1 VPFECESKVEMVG
14 ADWCDQNCLDDPT
27 TADCRRSCD
36 CPGSEDIEEDLATRI
51 SSEQGDQ
58 PSFVDESAGAR
69 KYLEDN
75 PYRKYREKW
84 NKEHPYLA
92 KHPEQHREVVAGAR
106 QRMRQKGEDP
116 DAQLRKAAKA
126 PSLTASLTMADSTK
140 AAPTAPTPARA
151 SLVASADDDAVAQPS
166 APSAVSPLADL
177 LKRQMRSREI
187 ARDVMAQRRRLRA
200 HQLDHR

>member
-1 VPFECESKVEMVG
+1 M
-14 ADWCDQNCLDDPT
+14 
-27 TADCRRSCD
+27 
-36 CPGSEDIEEDLATRI
+36 ATRG

-140 AAPTAPTPARA
+140 AAPTAPTPVRA

>member
-1 VPFECESKVEMVG
+1 MNRAWSGHLGGLFFFRAIDACVPYALVVG
-14 ADWCDQNCLDDPT
+14 S
-27 TADCRRSCD
+27 R
-36 CPGSEDIEEDLATRI
+36 G
-51 SSEQGDQ
+51 
-58 PSFVDESAGAR
+58 
-69 KYLEDN
+69 
-75 PYRKYREKW
+75 
-84 NKEHPYLA
+84 
-92 KHPEQHREVVAGAR
+92 
-106 QRMRQKGEDP
+106 DP